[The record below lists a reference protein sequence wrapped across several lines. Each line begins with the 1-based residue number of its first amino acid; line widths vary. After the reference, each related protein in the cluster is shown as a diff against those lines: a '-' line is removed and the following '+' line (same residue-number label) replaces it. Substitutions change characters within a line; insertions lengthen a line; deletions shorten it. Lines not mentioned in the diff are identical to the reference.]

1 MKKLKRIGILLFIM
15 ILMGSLFSVSSAAE
29 SAPLQLTLVEG
40 GDGIC
45 FALEASED
53 LYLANYG
60 FEIHYDRDTFQ
71 LTEIRNELTDKGGL
85 YQSNVETGRA
95 AAIFGDNITLEKG
108 EAFLTY
114 VFSSREAVEEGSF
127 SFSVS
132 IESAADEDGEDLPW
146 KGSLIETIYPEKP
159 QSVSGDVN
167 GDGRVDCEDAVLLFR
182 HVSGQPIEA
191 ETNVLDVNEDGKINN
206 LDAILIF
213 RRAAGQEPQ
222 ES

>member
-1 MKKLKRIGILLFIM
+1 MKNLKRIGILLFIM

-71 LTEIRNELTDKGGL
+71 LTEIRNELADKGGL
-85 YQSNVETGRA
+85 FQSNVETGRS
-95 AAIFGDNITLEKG
+95 AAIFGDNIKLEKG
-108 EAFLTY
+108 EMLLTY
-114 VFSSREAVEEGSF
+114 VFSLKKEAEESTF

-132 IESAADEDGEDLPW
+132 VESIADEDGEDLPW

-159 QSVSGDVN
+159 QPVSGDVN

-191 ETNVLDVNEDGKINN
+191 EDSMLDVNGDGKINN
-206 LDAILIF
+206 RDALLIF
-213 RRAAGQEPQ
+213 RMAAVKDDT
-222 ES
+222 